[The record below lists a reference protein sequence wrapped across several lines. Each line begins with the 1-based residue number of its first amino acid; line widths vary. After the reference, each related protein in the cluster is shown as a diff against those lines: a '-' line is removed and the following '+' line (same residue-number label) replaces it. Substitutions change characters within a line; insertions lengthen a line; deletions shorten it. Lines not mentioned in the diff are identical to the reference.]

1 MGVEMNFKNLGLI
14 TLSVI
19 LVSACSHSLVSDIY
33 RHAHSGES
41 VEAATAFVALSNISL
56 YGPDIE
62 RIKKD
67 YEGVKDKK
75 KKYYYE
81 FLLAKR
87 TQEEKF
93 IKAFI
98 KSSSSQLLSLSN
110 NNTDWVS
117 IGSPFYSQLL
127 LYSKTY
133 DEALIVLF
141 ELAKINDGAN
151 LAIVSEDLF
160 DIYKISPARFSSAAM
175 SIGANEV
182 EILNLIKEE

>member
-1 MGVEMNFKNLGLI
+1 MNFKNVGLI
-14 TLSVI
+14 TLAVI

-33 RHAHSGES
+33 RHAHSGQNVES
-41 VEAATAFVALSNISL
+41 ATAFVALSNMSL

-62 RIKKD
+62 RIKND
-67 YEGVKDKK
+67 YEGVKDKNR
-75 KKYYYE
+75 KYYYE

-110 NNTDWVS
+110 NNTGWVS
-117 IGSPFYSQLL
+117 IGSPFYSQLS

-141 ELAKINDGAN
+141 ELAQINDGAN

-160 DIYKISPARFSSAAM
+160 DVYKMSPERFSSAAM
-175 SIGANEV
+175 AAGVDDV
-182 EILNLIKEE
+182 EILNSIKEE